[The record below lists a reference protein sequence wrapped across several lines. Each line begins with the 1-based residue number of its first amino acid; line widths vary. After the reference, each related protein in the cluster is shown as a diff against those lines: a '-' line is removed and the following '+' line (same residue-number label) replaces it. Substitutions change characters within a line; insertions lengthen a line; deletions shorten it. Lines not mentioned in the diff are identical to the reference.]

1 MVMMLIDTWKV
12 IAELGI
18 ELHPDRVK
26 SIAAKIM
33 EIDDIGAFEQAKFG
47 IGSKTERD
55 MIERL
60 GNTWAKD
67 SALTP
72 KELAAGLIGASTAAS
87 MLEGRETVQMV
98 WTGPTTSFVSSR
110 HTDQV
115 LLELIASARSKLF
128 MTSFVAYHIHSVMKG
143 LEAASGKGIRIDI
156 LLEMSKKEGGKVDH
170 DSITTFHKFLP
181 SANIYTWRPI
191 TDPQGGW
198 TGAVHAKCAVADGQM
213 AFITS
218 ANLTSAAFE
227 RNMELG
233 VLFRGGSIPDK
244 LSRHLEALVTTGI
257 IQLV

>member
-1 MVMMLIDTWKV
+1 MSDIWNLISEIGV
-12 IAELGI
+12 

-33 EIDDIGAFEQAKFG
+33 EIDDIRAFEQTKFG
-47 IGSKTERD
+47 IGSKTARD

-60 GNTWAKD
+60 GNAWVND
-67 SALTP
+67 PALSP
-72 KELAAGLIGASTAAS
+72 KELAAGLIGASAAAS

-110 HTDQV
+110 RTDQV
-115 LLELIASARSKLF
+115 LLELIDSARSKLF
-128 MTSFVAYHIHSVMKG
+128 MTSFVAYHIDSVMKG
-143 LEAASGKGIRIDI
+143 LEATAGKGVRVDI
-156 LLEMSKKEGGKVDH
+156 LLELSKKEGGKVDY
-170 DSITTFHKFLP
+170 DSITAFHKSVP
-181 SANIYTWRPI
+181 SANIYTWRPV

-198 TGAVHAKCAVADGQM
+198 TGAVHAKCAVADGRM

-218 ANLTSAAFE
+218 ANLTSAALK

-244 LSRHLEALVTTGI
+244 LSRHLEALVTTGVI
-257 IQLV
+257 EPV